1 MLVWYIFNSLITI
14 LPLYSVHVLGIGEG
28 SFMIT
33 LALLASLGLAAF
45 VLPLHAKLGQKI
57 GMRNAFMVTLAS
69 WIGLLFPLVFLRSGD
84 IVLGIIITAIQGF
97 ALSGC
102 MFYVDILHGAVIDED
117 ALNHGVRRSASFYG
131 VNAFVHRFS
140 TILVILTIG
149 LVFQGTSWAGGYTI
163 NPGVDVIIGI
173 KLIMVLFP
181 SIACGVAVIILSRFK
196 LHGERLDD
204 ISNALKKAQIK

>member
-14 LPLYSVHVLGIGEG
+14 LPLFAVHVLDIDEGII
-28 SFMIT
+28 IT
-33 LALLASLGLAAF
+33 LALVASLGVAALL
-45 VLPLHAKLGQKI
+45 LPVHAKLGQKI

-69 WIGLLFPLVFLRSGD
+69 WIGLLFPFVFLSTGD
-84 IVLGIIITAIQGF
+84 VVLGIIITAIQGF

-117 ALNHGVRRSASFYG
+117 ALNFGVKRSASFYG
-131 VNAFVHRFS
+131 INAFIHRFS

-149 LVFQGTSWAGGYTI
+149 IVFQGTSWAGGYTI

-196 LHGERLDD
+196 LHGERLENV
-204 ISNALKKAQIK
+204 SNAIKKAQIK